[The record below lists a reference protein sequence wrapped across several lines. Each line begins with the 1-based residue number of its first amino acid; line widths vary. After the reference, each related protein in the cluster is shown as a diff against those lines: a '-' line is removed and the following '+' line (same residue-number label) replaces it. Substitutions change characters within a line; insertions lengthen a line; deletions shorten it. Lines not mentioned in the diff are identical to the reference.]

1 MNHIKVILTLFTMRL
16 STLFIPVWL
25 ASDLAQANHVGPRDL
40 FVSRSVKTACAEL
53 QDSYP
58 YMTLFPNTTEYDDEV
73 INTWDKRSNLIP
85 ACIFRPATDIQVSK
99 AVGIFHKTNAQ
110 FAVRGGGHL
119 PYPGSNSI
127 NDGVLVVLA
136 GLNKQKVNY
145 KKGTVESGGGSKWE
159 DVYAALAPHGLY
171 VNGGRLKSIGVP
183 GLTLLGG
190 VHYFL
195 NKYGFT
201 MDRVVSYDVVL
212 GNGTQVQATKDK
224 HRDLFWALKGGVLNY
239 GIVTKF
245 EFETFK
251 APLVTSTFQIFEESS
266 APMFIKAACD
276 MVLSD
281 DGSIGAG
288 AVINV
293 NYNVTT
299 KKATPQV
306 FGLQEG
312 TTSPPSRFA
321 NFTAIP
327 NAVSRMHNVT
337 KPIDWHSKMATP
349 NQMFRISFGHHT
361 IKPDAARLTEIYE
374 AWYAAIADIAD
385 VPGLLP
391 TFILNLVPRP
401 AASVA
406 KTNGIGNTFGLDDK
420 EPYIWWQLT
429 TSWARPEDDL
439 RVTTWARAFLERFH
453 AENTEL
459 GLATEFLYGGD
470 VAEYQNPLLEY
481 PQKNLDKMKRVRGA
495 YDPDLV
501 FSRLNWGGFKLDF

>member
-1 MNHIKVILTLFTMRL
+1 MRL
-16 STLFIPVWL
+16 STSFIPVWL
-25 ASDLAQANHVGPRDL
+25 AAGLAQADYIGPRDL
-40 FVSRSVKTACAEL
+40 FVSSSVKTACAEL
-53 QDSYP
+53 RDSFP
-58 YMTLFPNTTEYDDEV
+58 YLTLFPNTTEYDEEV
-73 INTWDKRSNLIP
+73 INTWDKRANLIP
-85 ACIFRPATDIQVSK
+85 ACIFRPTEDNQVAK
-99 AVGIFHKTNAQ
+99 ALGIFHQNNAQ

-127 NDGVLVVLA
+127 DDGILVVL
-136 GLNKQKVNY
+136 GSLNKAKVNV
-145 KKGTVESGGGSKWE
+145 KKGTVEVGGGAKWA
-159 DVYAALAPHGLY
+159 DVYAALAPYGLY
-171 VNGGRLKSIGVP
+171 IVGGRLKTIGVP

-201 MDRVVSYDVVL
+201 MDNVVRYDVVL
-212 GNGTQVQATKDK
+212 GNGTQVQATKDE
-224 HRDLFWALKGGVLNY
+224 HPDLFWALKGGVLNY

-245 EFETFK
+245 EFKTFK
-251 APLVTSTFQIFEESS
+251 APKVTSTFQVFQESS
-266 APMFIKAACD
+266 APEYIKAACN

-281 DGSIGAG
+281 DGSVGAG
-288 AVINV
+288 AVINI

-312 TTSPPSRFA
+312 TKSPPSRFA

-327 NAVSRMHNVT
+327 NPVIRVHNVT
-337 KPIDWHSKMATP
+337 APIDWHSVQNTP

-361 IKPDAARLTEIYE
+361 IKPDAERMIEIYK
-374 AWYAAIADIAD
+374 AWYAAIADIVD

-391 TFILNLVPRP
+391 TFILNLVPRT
-401 AASVA
+401 AATVA
-406 KTNGIGNTFGLDDK
+406 KHNGIGNTFGLDDN
-420 EPYIWWQLT
+420 EPYIWWQLA

-439 RVTTWARAFLERFH
+439 RVTTWARTFLEKFH
-453 AENTEL
+453 AENKEL

-470 VAEYQNPLLEY
+470 VAEYQNPLLHY
-481 PQKNLDKMKRVRGA
+481 PQKNQEKMRRIRDE

-501 FSRLNWGGFKLDF
+501 FSRLNWGGFKLGF